1 MSAVTPIEVP
11 EDTIDPTK
19 LIVNFLPANV
29 TGTELK
35 EIFSPY
41 GTVEEANVVFDRITK
56 ASRNY
61 GFVKFSSEESAQ
73 RAIEALNG
81 KVLPGQAPESKP
93 LHVGVSKPSKIEV
106 NLYVGNLLPTAKQE
120 DLMSVFSSFGTIVEC
135 NIPIDRATNMGKGYG
150 FVRLD
155 SKSAARE
162 AIDKLNNVAVESIS
176 GTRALSVKRA
186 DSNGNN
192 GQHGGNGRNNGR
204 FGGMDR
210 RHFHQHPRSMGPS
223 FVPPPPTS
231 YEGVCVFVYNI
242 PHQMTERGLQELF
255 QTYGTVTCSRV
266 MRNPNRSSKGFGF
279 VNMST
284 MEEAN
289 KAIDSLNGKLLI
301 PDRPL
306 QVSLKKQ

>member
-1 MSAVTPIEVP
+1 
-11 EDTIDPTK
+11 
-19 LIVNFLPANV
+19 
-29 TGTELK
+29 
-35 EIFSPY
+35 
-41 GTVEEANVVFDRITK
+41 
-56 ASRNY
+56 
-61 GFVKFSSEESAQ
+61 
-73 RAIEALNG
+73 
-81 KVLPGQAPESKP
+81 
-93 LHVGVSKPSKIEV
+93 
-106 NLYVGNLLPTAKQE
+106 
-120 DLMSVFSSFGTIVEC
+120 MSVFSSFGTIVDC

-192 GQHGGNGRNNGR
+192 QHGGGGRNNGR
-204 FGGMDR
+204 YGVGMDHR
-210 RHFHQHPRSMGPS
+210 RFHHAPRGMATQ

-231 YEGVCVFVYNI
+231 YEGICVFVYNI
-242 PHQMTERGLQELF
+242 PHTMNERGLQELF
-255 QTYGTVTCSRV
+255 QTYGNVTGVRV
-266 MRNPNRSSKGFGF
+266 MRNPNHTSKGFGF

-289 KAIDSLNGKLLI
+289 IAIENLNGRPII
-301 PDRPL
+301 PERPL